1 MAKFKTCLVKKYKE
15 QQAFQESQEKL
26 KRQHNVTADKRIV
39 VVEKS
44 NMAKFT
50 VKTITALVKAL
61 ASAVL
66 LCLAVTGL
74 TALVYPST
82 RAALL
87 ILAQNILEQ
96 ILTFLNL

>member
-1 MAKFKTCLVKKYKE
+1 MAKFKTCLVKEYKE

-26 KRQHNVTADKRIV
+26 KRQHNVTADKKIV

-66 LCLAVTGL
+66 LCLAVVGL
-74 TALVYPST
+74 AALIYPST
-82 RAALL
+82 RADLL
-87 ILAQNILEQ
+87 VIAQDLLKQ
-96 ILTFLNL
+96 IFTFFNM